1 MAHTTVTRG
10 GSLALAC
17 ALVGG
22 LAACSVQD
30 NQTQAVAATGQAPS
44 ATTSSVAAAPAASV
58 KVYPADKASGVLPS
72 ATVTVR
78 AGEGTLKSVAVKES
92 DGTPVPGTIGAD
104 GWHSTSRL
112 RPSVSYTV
120 RAEAVNADG
129 VATAQTSTFST
140 LKPESVAQYD
150 ILPSQSTVGVGMPVS
165 IQFATKVTTK
175 EQRAAVEKN
184 VTVTTSPAT
193 EGSWGWLDNRQ
204 LMWRPKD
211 YWNPGTKVLVKTNLH
226 GLQTGDSKWV
236 GRDGEHMF
244 TIGANQVSTVN
255 MRTHEM
261 TVTRGGQ
268 VQRVIPVTTGK
279 DGFTTR
285 SGTKVIIEKVGKMT
299 MDSATV
305 GIPKGNKEYYKLDT
319 QYNMRVTWTGEFLHS
334 APWSVGAQG
343 RDNVSHGCTN
353 MSAANARW
361 MFGFS
366 QVGDVVKFTG
376 SNRPFLP
383 VEGIG
388 VWQYT
393 YDQWKKQSALA

>member
-1 MAHTTVTRG
+1 M
-10 GSLALAC
+10 
-17 ALVGG
+17 
-22 LAACSVQD
+22 
-30 NQTQAVAATGQAPS
+30 
-44 ATTSSVAAAPAASV
+44 
-58 KVYPADKASGVLPS
+58 
-72 ATVTVR
+72 
-78 AGEGTLKSVAVKES
+78 
-92 DGTPVPGTIGAD
+92 
-104 GWHSTSRL
+104 
-112 RPSVSYTV
+112 

-211 YWNPGTKVLVKTNLH
+211 YWKPGTKVVVKTNLH

-236 GRDGEHMF
+236 GRDGEHTF

-319 QYNMRVTWTGEFLHS
+319 QYNMRVTWTGSSCTPRHGPWARRAATTSRTAARTCPPPTRAGCS
-334 APWSVGAQG
+334 A
-343 RDNVSHGCTN
+343 
-353 MSAANARW
+353 SARS
-361 MFGFS
+361 GTS
-366 QVGDVVKFTG
+366 
-376 SNRPFLP
+376 
-383 VEGIG
+383 
-388 VWQYT
+388 
-393 YDQWKKQSALA
+393 